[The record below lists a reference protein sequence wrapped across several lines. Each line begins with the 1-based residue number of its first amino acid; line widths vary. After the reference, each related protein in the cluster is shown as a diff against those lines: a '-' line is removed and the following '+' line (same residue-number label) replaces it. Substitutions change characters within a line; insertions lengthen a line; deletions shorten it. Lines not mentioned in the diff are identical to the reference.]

1 MENLAE
7 TFLKLDRKEIGHL
20 KAIERGMRNFEW
32 VPVEDL
38 MAKGRLSP
46 KAVRGGLS
54 KLVAKKLVFKTN
66 EPYEGYAIG
75 FAAYDLIAL
84 SNLVDG
90 DVIVSLG
97 DLLGVGKESVVYE
110 ALGKIPARGADERAA
125 ETAGVAEEAAPSL
138 PLAVKFHRQ
147 GETSFKHVRRV
158 RDHLKDQPRCAWIH
172 AARLGAAKEFK
183 TLKRLYPE
191 VSVPRPIALSHHA
204 VVMEHSGGIELYKVD
219 LKNPEDC
226 VEIILEQA
234 AAAWK
239 KGIVHSDLSAY
250 NVLVCED
257 GDIVIIDW
265 PQAVSQTHPQAL
277 ELLERD
283 VKNVVD
289 HFHRKYRL
297 DFELEEALSF
307 VLGEEMPGD

>member
-1 MENLAE
+1 
-7 TFLKLDRKEIGHL
+7 
-20 KAIERGMRNFEW
+20 
-32 VPVEDL
+32 
-38 MAKGRLSP
+38 
-46 KAVRGGLS
+46 
-54 KLVAKKLVFKTN
+54 
-66 EPYEGYAIG
+66 
-75 FAAYDLIAL
+75 
-84 SNLVDG
+84 
-90 DVIVSLG
+90 
-97 DLLGVGKESVVYE
+97 
-110 ALGKIPARGADERAA
+110 
-125 ETAGVAEEAAPSL
+125 
-138 PLAVKFHRQ
+138 
-147 GETSFKHVRRV
+147 
-158 RDHLKDQPRCAWIH
+158 
-172 AARLGAAKEFK
+172 
-183 TLKRLYPE
+183 
-191 VSVPRPIALSHHA
+191 
-204 VVMEHSGGIELYKVD
+204 
-219 LKNPEDC
+219 